1 MKKSVRQLFTT
12 AGLGVLALMAP
23 LSAFAVGLQ
32 SDFEYY
38 VDDSLTTETDAASG
52 ALGIFLIA
60 IWCFVIVLS
69 LVTTVIWILAII
81 DIVKRE
87 NWKNDNDK
95 IMWLLLVVF
104 INIVSIY
111 YYFFYRKKLDREAGV
126 TKTVKTEV
134 KTETPEVKV

>member
-1 MKKSVRQLFTT
+1 MKKSVRQLFAT
-12 AGLGVLALMAP
+12 AGVGVLALMAP

-38 VDDSLTTETDAASG
+38 VDDSLTSETDAASG

-81 DIVKRE
+81 DIIKRD
-87 NWKNDNDK
+87 NWKSDNDK
-95 IMWLLLVVF
+95 IIWLLLVIFV
-104 INIVSIY
+104 NIVSLY
-111 YYFFYRKKLDREAGV
+111 YYFFYRKKLDREAAF

-134 KTETPEVKV
+134 KTETPEAKV